1 MTHHLS
7 TLQIKQFCV
16 SALPEDELAAAAVH
30 TAECQSC
37 DQRFIEELKRQR
49 GPVPFNF
56 TLEPEF
62 CFRNDHLDFDD
73 LVGLAE
79 NTFDEET
86 REIINIHLSTCESC
100 REGVRSFLAFREATA
115 GEMNVSYDA
124 TFYEPNDEGEG
135 LRCGGSAYRDAR
147 YMPWRRSCS

>member
-1 MTHHLS
+1 MTPHLS
-7 TLQIKQFCV
+7 TLQVKQLCG
-16 SALPEDELAAAAVH
+16 SALPEDELTAAAIH
-30 TAECQSC
+30 TVECQSC
-37 DQRFIEELKRQR
+37 NQQLIEELKRHR
-49 GPVPFNF
+49 GSAPFDF

-62 CFRNDHLDFDD
+62 WFRNDHLDFDD

-86 REIINIHLSTCESC
+86 REIINIHLSTCEGC
-100 REGVRSFLAFREATA
+100 REDVRSFLAFREATA

-135 LRCGGSAYRDAR
+135 LRCGDSAYRDAR